1 MTGFISLLFFGG
13 AAFVGIKLWQ
23 QHERRA
29 PIRDL
34 EERREDLKDLEE
46 EADLKDEI
54 RGEEDALRER
64 GVDVNG
70 QDEPNKSEKE

>member
-1 MTGFISLLFFGG
+1 MTGFIALVFFGIAG
-13 AAFVGIKLWQ
+13 YAGIKLWQ

-46 EADLKDEI
+46 EADLEDEI
-54 RGEEDALRER
+54 TAEEDALRER
-64 GVDVNG
+64 GVDVDSETG
-70 QDEPNKSEKE
+70 NKD